1 MSIRVVETEM
11 RTTFWDQVKMVR
23 ELEYKGLLEVR
34 QALWEGRA
42 LTGTELRFIL
52 TVVKREIDNQD
63 LRRSTLARYAKGVTA
78 TA

>member
-11 RTTFWDQVKMVR
+11 RIAFWDRVKRVR
-23 ELEYKGLLEVR
+23 ELEYKGLLEIR

-52 TVVKREIDNQD
+52 TVVKREIENQD
-63 LRRSTLARYAKGVTA
+63 LRRSALVRYAKDVTA